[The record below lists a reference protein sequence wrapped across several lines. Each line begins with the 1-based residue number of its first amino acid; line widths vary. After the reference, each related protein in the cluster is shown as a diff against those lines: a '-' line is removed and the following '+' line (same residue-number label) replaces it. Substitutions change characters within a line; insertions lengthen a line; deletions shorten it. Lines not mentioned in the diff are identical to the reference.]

1 MAAGEKQ
8 TINKI
13 SEEIVRRTAA
23 KAALAVP
30 GVSRLSDSFT
40 DNLTRMFY
48 GKDAGN
54 SGIKVNAADDGL
66 VIDIFVIVKFGVK
79 IPQIAW
85 DIQNAVKSS
94 IRKIAPIDLKAVNI
108 NVQGVDE

>member
-1 MAAGEKQ
+1 MTAGEKQ

-13 SEEIVRRTAA
+13 SEEIVHRTAA

-48 GKDAGN
+48 GKDAG
-54 SGIKVNAADDGL
+54 IKVNVADDGL

-94 IRKIAPIDLKAVNI
+94 IRKIAPINLKSVNI
-108 NVQGVDE
+108 HVQGVDG